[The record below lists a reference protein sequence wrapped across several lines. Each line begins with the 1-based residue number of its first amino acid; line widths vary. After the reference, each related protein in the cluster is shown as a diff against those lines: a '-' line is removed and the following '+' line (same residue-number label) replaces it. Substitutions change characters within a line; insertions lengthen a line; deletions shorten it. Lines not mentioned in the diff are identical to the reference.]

1 MKRTSSGN
9 SINKMA
15 DALDAPL
22 APYIYMPATDDNLHT
37 DEWISGS
44 VTVHK
49 FRCGGG
55 IFHSHERGATLFT
68 VPWCGAEVSCGNLTT
83 KSRWLSHLILT
94 VPIAAI
100 TRAGVLPATGKYLN
114 WWSSMNSSCC
124 CVGEAAV
131 LELSVDAPPGWLHRG
146 PAHAKGLAGPI
157 TLALFV
163 IDADAD
169 GLIDAMGVRG
179 LVC

>member
-1 MKRTSSGN
+1 MKRTPSGN
-9 SINKMA
+9 SINKIA

-22 APYIYMPATDDNLHT
+22 MPYIYMPATDDKLHT
-37 DEWISGS
+37 DEFLTGS
-44 VTVHK
+44 VKVHK

-55 IFHSHERGATLFT
+55 VVHSHERGASLFT

-83 KSRWLSHLILT
+83 KSRWLSRLILT

-100 TRAGVLPATGKYLN
+100 TSAAVLPPTGKYLN
-114 WWSSMNSSCC
+114 WWSSMSCC
-124 CVGEAAV
+124 SDGEAAV
-131 LELSVDAPPGWLHRG
+131 LELDIDAPPGWLHRG

-163 IDADAD
+163 RDVD
-169 GLIDAMGVRG
+169 GLIDTMGLRE